1 MDINQLRTLICVAE
15 LGSLSKAADRLCT
28 AQPAL
33 SRHVHL
39 LEEEL
44 GTRLFDRHGRGMIIT
59 EQGRI
64 ILKHAQRI
72 MAEFHDLRSS
82 VADENSTLPGRIS
95 IGMIPTASEILA
107 VPLITAIRQGHPDVI
122 CRIVSAYSLYLLD
135 WIHRGEINIAIL
147 YDPQALRSLKSEPL
161 LEEEFFVVAPGGSPL
176 QIRTPF
182 EFRDLKGRS
191 LILPSRDHSLRQI
204 IERTADDCG
213 IDLEVRTEADS
224 YSTLKQ
230 LVLHGAGWTIL
241 PLAAIQGDITASR
254 LCAAPLVN
262 PGSKRVLELCLP
274 PDRPISRLTNT
285 VRDTLIT
292 TVSALVKSG
301 AWPAVMRLQ

>member
-1 MDINQLRTLICVAE
+1 MDVSQLRTLICVAE

-59 EQGRI
+59 EQGRV

-72 MAEFHDLRSS
+72 MAGFDELRSS

-95 IGMIPTASEILA
+95 IGMPPTVSEILA
-107 VPLITAIRQGHPDVI
+107 VPLITSIRKTHPDAI

-135 WIHRGEINIAIL
+135 WVHRGEINIAIL

-161 LEEEFFVVAPGGSPL
+161 IEEEFFVVSPSGSALRL
-176 QIRTPF
+176 QTPF
-182 EFRDLKGRS
+182 EFGDLRGKP

-204 IERTADDCG
+204 IERAADDCG
-213 IDLEVRTEADS
+213 IDLDVRTEADS

-230 LVLHGAGWTIL
+230 LVLHGWGWTIL
-241 PLAAIQGDITASR
+241 PLAAIQADIVASR

-262 PGSKRVLELCLP
+262 PGSKRVLELCMP
-274 PDRPISRLTNT
+274 PDRPVSRLTSA
-285 VRDTLIT
+285 VRETLVA
-292 TVSALVKSG
+292 TVSNLVKHG
-301 AWPAVMRLQ
+301 AWPGKMRIE